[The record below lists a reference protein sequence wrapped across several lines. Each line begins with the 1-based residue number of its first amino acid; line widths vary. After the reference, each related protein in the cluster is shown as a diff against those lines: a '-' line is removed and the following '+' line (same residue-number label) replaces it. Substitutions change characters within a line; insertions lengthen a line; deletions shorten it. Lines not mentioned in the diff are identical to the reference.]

1 MQFNIFLK
9 CPLFCLS
16 VVFVH
21 SPVMMNSY
29 CLRNMSCNV
38 TADRIAKLN
47 ATPESTQFHNIII
60 LDPQHRIASLRWC
73 KVNVDC
79 FLLRTHLCSSKL
91 FILEK
96 RSKVYNSAKLQNNTG
111 FGITFIIMCT
121 AHCLRMSMFPCCV
134 VTSSNRHSA
143 WSDSFGREPLAKFYF
158 GPPQTFYPQAWII
171 PGIIILHLCE
181 FKIEKLASWFW
192 CILLL
197 LIFDEVKANNLKS
210 FFWLF

>member
-91 FILEK
+91 FILEIILEK
-96 RSKVYNSAKLQNNTG
+96 RRKVYNSAKQQNNTG
-111 FGITFIIMCT
+111 FGITFMIMCT
-121 AHCLRMSMFPCCV
+121 AHHCLRMSMFPCCV

-143 WSDSFGREPLAKFYF
+143 
-158 GPPQTFYPQAWII
+158 
-171 PGIIILHLCE
+171 
-181 FKIEKLASWFW
+181 
-192 CILLL
+192 
-197 LIFDEVKANNLKS
+197 
-210 FFWLF
+210 